1 MGMSEAPKKWVY
13 RSSTLHADLQR
24 KLDPRRF
31 HWITSTMSSVIGYI
45 LGVPIGIPVIE
56 ERVVVY
62 DGAVVARPRGSAKTT
77 IIGQYDDLVRSWKY
91 LLSSA
96 GLTMLERMT
105 AESLFAMKIGYLFE
119 NNA

>member
-1 MGMSEAPKKWVY
+1 MSEAPKKWVY
-13 RSSTLHADLQR
+13 RSSTLLADLHT
-24 KLDPRRF
+24 KLDSRRH
-31 HWITSTMSSVIGYI
+31 HWATPTLSAVVGYVV
-45 LGVPIGIPVIE
+45 GANYGIPVIE
-56 ERVVVY
+56 ELVVVY
-62 DGAVVARPRGSAKTT
+62 DGAIVARPRGSTKTT

-105 AESLFAMKIGYLFE
+105 AESLFATKIGYLFK